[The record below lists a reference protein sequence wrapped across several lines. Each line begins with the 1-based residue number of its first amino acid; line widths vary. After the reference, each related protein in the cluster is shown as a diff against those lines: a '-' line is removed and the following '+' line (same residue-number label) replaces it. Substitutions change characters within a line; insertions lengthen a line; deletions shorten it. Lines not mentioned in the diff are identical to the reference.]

1 MKKHE
6 KNAEFAAEVGVA
18 VDEITAEHANRF
30 ESPKPTQTV
39 ALPGEIEKTR
49 PQES

>member
-1 MKKHE
+1 MKKSQI
-6 KNAEFAAEVGVA
+6 NAEFAAEVSVPA
-18 VDEITAEHANRF
+18 DEITSEHTNRF

-39 ALPGEIEKTR
+39 GLPGEIEKTR